1 MMADFREQLR
11 AEYESRMSNKMSHC
25 DVREEEIVE
34 EGWDEE
40 YSEDIRPKSEDN
52 KPGWSR

>member
-25 DVREEEIVE
+25 DVWEEEIVE

-40 YSEDIRPKSEDN
+40 YSEDIRPAVPDN